1 MTQAFLLVNFF
12 FNDGSQN
19 FLTFQPGPTET
30 MVAWQSK
37 GLSNEN
43 RPLNTAKY
51 NLSPKL
57 KWHNSKT
64 RVEFTEEV

>member
-1 MTQAFLLVNFF
+1 MTQVFLLVNFF

-43 RPLNTAKY
+43 IDL
-51 NLSPKL
+51 LI
-57 KWHNSKT
+57 
-64 RVEFTEEV
+64 

>member
-1 MTQAFLLVNFF
+1 MQTHDSNLFIGQIFF

-30 MVAWQSK
+30 IVAWQSK

-43 RPLNTAKY
+43 IDLLIQQNIIFLQ
-51 NLSPKL
+51 N
-57 KWHNSKT
+57 
-64 RVEFTEEV
+64 

>member
-1 MTQAFLLVNFF
+1 MHTHDSSLFIGQFF

-37 GLSNEN
+37 GSSNEN
-43 RPLNTAKY
+43 IDL
-51 NLSPKL
+51 
-57 KWHNSKT
+57 
-64 RVEFTEEV
+64 FTQQNIVFLQN

>member
-1 MTQAFLLVNFF
+1 MTQAFLLVKFF

-19 FLTFQPGPTET
+19 FLTFQHDPTEA

-43 RPLNTAKY
+43 TDLLIQRNIVFLQN
-51 NLSPKL
+51 
-57 KWHNSKT
+57 
-64 RVEFTEEV
+64 

>member
-1 MTQAFLLVNFF
+1 MTQVFLLVNFF

-37 GLSNEN
+37 GQSNE
-43 RPLNTAKY
+43 KI
-51 NLSPKL
+51 NLL
-57 KWHNSKT
+57 IQQNI
-64 RVEFTEEV
+64 VFLQN

>member
-1 MTQAFLLVNFF
+1 MTQVFLLVNFF

-30 MVAWQSK
+30 IVAWQSK

-43 RPLNTAKY
+43 IDLLIQQNIIFLQ
-51 NLSPKL
+51 N
-57 KWHNSKT
+57 
-64 RVEFTEEV
+64 